1 MALNKTEILSLLRE
15 TGKFISGQELCDR
28 YLVSRQ
34 AIWKVMNQL
43 KEDGYQVESVP
54 NRGYRLI
61 DSPDILSQTELQSRM
76 ITRMGAAL
84 YYYDET
90 GSTNIDAKRLAEE
103 GAPEGTLVVADAQR
117 NGRGRRGRDW
127 ESPAGYSCYFSLL
140 LRPSFLP
147 DKASMLTL
155 LMAHSVA
162 LAIEKLSGY
171 KTGIKWPNDI
181 VMDGK
186 KVCGILTEM
195 TMEADYINHVVIGV
209 GINVNQSDIT
219 QFPENVRE
227 HAGSIAMI
235 CGEKIHRAKLVSMVM
250 EQFNQDY
257 QAFCQTLDL
266 SGVLESYTA
275 HLVNTDKQV
284 RVLDPK
290 GEYTGTALGINPEG
304 ELLVKLDDGNVTAVY
319 AGEVSVRGL
328 YGYV

>member
-1 MALNKTEILSLLRE
+1 MALNRTEILSLLRE
-15 TGKFISGQELCDR
+15 KGDFISGQELCDR
-28 YLVSRQ
+28 YQVSRQ
-34 AIWKVMNQL
+34 AVWKVMNQL

-61 DSPDILSQTELQSRM
+61 DSPDILSKAELESRM
-76 ITRMGAAL
+76 TTKMGSVL
-84 YYYDET
+84 YYFDET
-90 GSTNIDAKRLAEE
+90 GSTNVDAKHFAEE
-103 GAPEGTLVVADAQR
+103 GAPEGTLVVADAQK

-140 LRPSFLP
+140 LRPSFTP

-162 LAIEKLSGY
+162 LAIENIAGHAC
-171 KTGIKWPNDI
+171 GIKWPNDI

-209 GINVNQSDIT
+209 GINVNQSEIG

-227 HAGSIAMI
+227 HAGSVAMM
-235 CGEKIHRAKLVSMVM
+235 CGEKIHRAKLVGVVM
-250 EQFNQDY
+250 EQFAADY
-257 QAFCQTLDL
+257 ELFCQSLDL
-266 SGVLESYTA
+266 SGVLDSYTT
-275 HLVNTDKQV
+275 HLVNTGRNV

-290 GEYTGTALGINPEG
+290 GEYTGTALGINPQG
-304 ELLVKLDDGNVTAVY
+304 ELLVKKEDESVVEVY